1 MVSAGVELARILFA
15 GSDVL
20 CLDEPTNHLD
30 IDAKQWLLGFLRQY
44 RGALSSLV
52 TISNSSTRQSLALAT
67 LDRPNEGD
75 TGHLIEYRG
84 TYTQYVSARA
94 EDERRQA
101 KLAAQ
106 QEREIARMQ
115 SCRSFR
121 SEGDKGRNG
130 SQHGEANRPPRI

>member
-1 MVSAGVELARILFA
+1 
-15 GSDVL
+15 
-20 CLDEPTNHLD
+20 

-44 RGALSSLV
+44 RGALV
-52 TISNSSTRQSLALAT
+52 VISHDLELLDEAITRVLH

-101 KLAAQ
+101 KLA
-106 QEREIARMQ
+106 
-115 SCRSFR
+115 
-121 SEGDKGRNG
+121 
-130 SQHGEANRPPRI
+130 